1 MLPMRRWPSIR
12 SRIVPAE
19 NRISGTRSK
28 ALPAGFSQT
37 VRGLAIFAIW
47 LSSLLLFWPSLKAAL
62 GLALHDDRYL
72 QIVLAPLMSSFLIFW
87 QRTDI
92 FSQARYS
99 PRAGIPLLSV
109 AMLLGL
115 ASVSH
120 QTDGESAGLLFA
132 IFAIVLIWM
141 AGFVLCYGVQSFWA
155 ALYPLCCL
163 FLMLPLP
170 PSWMDRINTVFQ
182 YGSAE
187 VSYQLLRLSGIP
199 VLRHG
204 VQFSLPGL
212 NFEIAPE
219 CSGIRSSL
227 ALVMVAIVAGYV
239 YLRSPWA
246 RSALIFLT
254 VPIVVLKNAV
264 RIAVITALGA
274 YVDRAFVDGPFHHQY
289 GGLLFS
295 LLGVA
300 LFVLAL
306 ATLQKV
312 ERRRLA
318 LKLWR
323 FLCSART

>member
-1 MLPMRRWPSIR
+1 M
-12 SRIVPAE
+12 
-19 NRISGTRSK
+19 RSK
-28 ALPAGFSQT
+28 VLPAGFSQT
-37 VRGLAIFAIW
+37 ARVIAIFAIG
-47 LSSLLLFWPSLKAAL
+47 LSSLLLFWPSLKTAL
-62 GLALHDDRYL
+62 GLALRDDRYL
-72 QIVLAPLMSSFLIFW
+72 QIVLAPLMSSFLVFW
-87 QRTDI
+87 QRTEI

-99 PRAGIPLLSV
+99 PRVGIPLLSV
-109 AMLLGL
+109 AVLLGL
-115 ASVSH
+115 ASAFHEPGS
-120 QTDGESAGLLFA
+120 ESAGLLLEILA
-132 IFAIVLIWM
+132 MVLIWM

-187 VSYQLLRLSGIP
+187 GSYRLLRLSGIP

-227 ALVMVAIVAGYV
+227 ALLMVAIVAGYV

-246 RSALIFLT
+246 RLALIFLT
-254 VPIVVLKNAV
+254 VPIVILKNAV
-264 RIAVITALGA
+264 RIAVISALGA

-306 ATLQKV
+306 TILQKV
-312 ERRRLA
+312 ERQRLV
-318 LKLWR
+318 LKLWG
-323 FLCSART
+323 FLRSART